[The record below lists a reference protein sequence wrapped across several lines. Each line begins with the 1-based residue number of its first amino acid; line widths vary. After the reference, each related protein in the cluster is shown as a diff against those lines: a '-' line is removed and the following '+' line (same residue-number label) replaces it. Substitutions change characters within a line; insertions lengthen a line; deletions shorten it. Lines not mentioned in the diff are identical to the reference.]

1 VSLQGDKTSVR
12 IWAERP
18 STASQLRAGM
28 PELNQALL
36 RADLH
41 PGDIVIRDG
50 APIPPAPAAAGHFLD
65 RAL

>member
-1 VSLQGDKTSVR
+1 VSLSGEKTSVR

-18 STASQLRAGM
+18 ATAAQLRDDA
-28 PELNQALL
+28 PRLSQALT
-36 RADLH
+36 RANLH
-41 PGDIVIRDG
+41 PGDIVVRDG